1 MILTLF
7 APLSGTSAEAVSEQ
21 VAAEQA
27 APEQVVTGEDAAAS
41 VTYYVDSAEGKDTNN
56 GKSEGAAWKTL
67 VNVNKLT
74 LKPGDQVRFKKGGT
88 WQGTLKLKGSGTES
102 NRIIV
107 ANYGPGNALP
117 LIDAKGEID
126 AVVLQN
132 MSYVTVE
139 GLAITNPSSNLER
152 WARGIYIVA
161 DKPGAYRGI
170 TIRNNKLYKI
180 EGYVSQN
187 KRHKSAA
194 IFTDSTDSRARFEQM
209 EITGNRIKD
218 ITVRGITGSQTAK
231 NLNHPENFNYDL
243 KVSRNLI
250 QNTGCDAIRVVGW
263 NKALIEYNN
272 IYYVGHNTRNY
283 EASFI
288 AAAFPQQ
295 SIDTVWQFNEIAY
308 TKGTNPGEGRDM
320 DSQAFDIDHT
330 NGGTHIFQYNY
341 THDNEGGFVLFMGSI
356 VKGEE
361 VGDFKEAIIRYNI
374 SQNDGN
380 SGQSTLKGDRLF
392 EVHPFGGITFPVKV
406 YNNTFYY
413 DKGTM
418 ALQLKGDVAGLAFY
432 NNIFQ
437 APAGSYPVNVGA
449 VYDNNLYSHAPSAA
463 DAHAIQ
469 ADPAL
474 VAAGSGREGL
484 DTVDGYKLRPKS
496 PAIGKGIIIPDAWN
510 NVRDFYNNP
519 LPTGTAPDIGAHQ
532 AGR

>member
-1 MILTLF
+1 MRRGTRAVHSLLLAAVLMILTWL
-7 APLSGTSAEAVSEQ
+7 APLPWPSAEA
-21 VAAEQA
+21 
-27 APEQVVTGEDAAAS
+27 AS
-41 VTYYVDSAEGKDTNN
+41 ATYYVDSVEGKDSND
-56 GKSEGAAWKTL
+56 GKTEGTAWKTL

-74 LKPGDQVRFKKGGT
+74 LQPGDQVRFKKGGK
-88 WQGTLKLKGSGTES
+88 WQGTLTLKGSGTES

-107 ANYGPGNALP
+107 GSYGPGDALP
-117 LIDAKGEID
+117 LIDANGKVD

-139 GLAITNPSSNLER
+139 GLSITNPSSNLER

-161 DKPGAYRGI
+161 DKPGDYRGI

-180 EGYVSQN
+180 EGYVTPTE
-187 KRHKSAA
+187 RHKSAA
-194 IFTDSTDSRARFEQM
+194 IFTDSTNPQARFEQM

-218 ITVRGITGSQTAK
+218 ITVRGITGSQTAA
-231 NLNHPENFNYDL
+231 NWNNPGYLNYDL
-243 KVSRNLI
+243 KVSNNLI

-263 NKALIEYNN
+263 NKALIEYNK
-272 IYYVGHNTRNY
+272 IYNVGHNTRNY

-308 TKGTNPGEGRDM
+308 TKGTNPGEDSDM
-320 DSQAFDIDHT
+320 DSQAFDIDHH

-341 THDNEGGFVLFMGSI
+341 THDNEGGFFLFMGSI

-361 VGDFKEAIIRYNI
+361 TGEFKEAIIRYNI

-380 SGQSTLKGDRLF
+380 SGQTNLDGDRLF
-392 EVHPFGGITFPVKV
+392 EVHKFGGITFPVKV

-418 ALQLKGDVAGLAFY
+418 ALQLKGNDFAGLAFY

-437 APAGSYPVNVGA
+437 APAGSYPVKGGV
-449 VYDNNLYSHAPSAA
+449 VYDHNLYSHTPSAA
-463 DAHAIQ
+463 DANAIQ

-474 VAAGSGREGL
+474 VAGGSGGEGL
-484 DTVDGYKLRPKS
+484 DTVNGYKLRPESK
-496 PAIGKGIIIPDAWN
+496 AIRNGIIIPDAWN

-519 LPTGTAPDIGAHQ
+519 LPAGKAPDIGAHQ
-532 AGR
+532 AGK